1 MVSLK
6 KILPVPC
13 RIFLAYIESE
23 IYESFNLRSSVQA
36 LVVGWWGSEIP
47 RGLAMRAWLGGSR
60 KKASQSTLVYG
71 VNCSVIQFTK

>member
-47 RGLAMRAWLGGSR
+47 RGLAMRAWLGGKP
-60 KKASQSTLVYG
+60 KKSLAEHTSLRSKL
-71 VNCSVIQFTK
+71 